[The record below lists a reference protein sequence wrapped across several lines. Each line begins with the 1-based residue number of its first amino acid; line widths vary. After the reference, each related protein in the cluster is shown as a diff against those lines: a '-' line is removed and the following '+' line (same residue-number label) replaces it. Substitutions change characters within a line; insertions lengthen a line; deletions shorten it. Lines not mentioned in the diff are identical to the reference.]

1 MAKNSPEVLV
11 KLSKNPKKRIKM
23 LINDIITE
31 EIRLKEVWPF
41 KGVTFANNG
50 DATYDGKKYVWD
62 KNAGSWYLPGKKE
75 LIGKSNSL
83 YNTLAKALLK
93 QQAKVN
99 KQAGKNPGRGR
110 LAPDTYGDPL
120 TPGKVLKKAAAA
132 AGRYGIDM
140 PSDAVAGGLKMVG
153 RGLKKGYNALSKA
166 LGGTQKP
173 VKQTPGTPGP
183 GLKKGDK
190 VSFVSNHRTSK
201 GKQVMATVLGQSK
214 ERPELYQVKSDTNPN
229 PFLIP
234 ADRLT
239 KLSQAKA
246 PTPGS
251 APQTPPRKKRTSTLV
266 GRDGNPLQY

>member
-1 MAKNSPEVLV
+1 MAKSSPEVLV
-11 KLSKNPKKRIKM
+11 KLSKNPKKRITM
-23 LINDIITE
+23 QINDIITE

-41 KGVTFANNG
+41 KGVQFANNG
-50 DATYDGKKYVWD
+50 DATYGGKKYVWD
-62 KNAGSWYLPGKKE
+62 KNMRSWYLPGTKE

-99 KQAGKNPGRGR
+99 KQAGKKPGRGR

-132 AGRYGIDM
+132 AGRYGFDV
-140 PSDAVAGGLKMVG
+140 PSDAVAGGIKMLG
-153 RGLKKGYNALSKA
+153 RGVKKGYNALSKA
-166 LGGTQKP
+166 LGGTL
-173 VKQTPGTPGP
+173 GP
-183 GLKKGDK
+183 NQQAPFKKGDK
-190 VSFVSNHRTSK
+190 VSFTSNHATSK
-201 GKQVMATVLGQSK
+201 GKQVMATVLGQNK

-239 KLSQAKA
+239 KIQA
-246 PTPGS
+246 
-251 APQTPPRKKRTSTLV
+251 
-266 GRDGNPLQY
+266 